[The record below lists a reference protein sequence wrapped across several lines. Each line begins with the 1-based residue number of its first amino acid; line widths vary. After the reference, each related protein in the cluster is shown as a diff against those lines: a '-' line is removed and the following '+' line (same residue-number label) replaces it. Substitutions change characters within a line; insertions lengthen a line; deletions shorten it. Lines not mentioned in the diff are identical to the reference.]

1 MAAAEGSAVA
11 VAVVAA
17 IGAFGGA
24 ALTVIGSIY
33 ASRRKEAEL
42 RIEYAQRLQDR
53 YLENARGHLEQVY
66 LPLHAAVSS
75 LVAGLRQVRLD
86 TDPQTGELHGS
97 AKLALRGA
105 CEAFLQKTS
114 DLLDGAAGAFLTSE
128 LEDRLEDFR
137 QFLFD
142 SLDAVDEQR
151 RVAVAVSFLGLST
164 ATSFT
169 TGRKSTWMRS
179 NVALPGLLGLQVA
192 LREER
197 VVSAPLGSPT
207 FTERFAADT
216 ASLRALIKE
225 VTLGTR

>member
-1 MAAAEGSAVA
+1 MAQAESSAVA

-17 IGAFGGA
+17 IGAIGGA
-24 ALTVIGSIY
+24 VLTVVGSVY
-33 ASRRKEAEL
+33 ASRRREAEL

-66 LPLHAAVSS
+66 LPLHAAVST
-75 LVAGLRQVRLD
+75 LVAGLRQVRLR
-86 TDPQTGELHGS
+86 TDPETGELHGD
-97 AKLALRGA
+97 AKLELRNA
-105 CEAFLQKTS
+105 CEAFLRQTS
-114 DLLDGAAGAFLTSE
+114 ELLDGAAGAFLTSE

-137 QFLFD
+137 QFLDD

-151 RVAVAVSFLGLST
+151 RVAVSVSVLGLST

-169 TGRKSTWMRS
+169 TGRRSAWMQS
-179 NVALPGLLGLQVA
+179 NVSLPGLLGLSVA
-192 LREER
+192 LREES
-197 VVSAPLGSPT
+197 VVSAPIGSRT